1 LTSNPA
7 WRHRRRIIY
16 TTVTVALAMLIV
28 GGLDQTD
35 RQVSSQLVIGAVTL
49 LSIIITAYTGFAT
62 LDDHW
67 QKAADEPELS
77 DLNQADRS
85 TDGGSMADHPGGESG
100 H

>member
-1 LTSNPA
+1 MTRSNPG

-16 TTVTVALAMLIV
+16 TTVVVALSMLIV
-28 GGLDQTD
+28 GGLDWTD

-67 QKAADEPELS
+67 QRTDYDTAAPHFDPQDGSS
-77 DLNQADRS
+77 DG
-85 TDGGSMADHPGGESG
+85 DGVDC
-100 H
+100 

>member
-1 LTSNPA
+1 VTRSNPG

-16 TTVTVALAMLIV
+16 TTVVVALSMLIV
-28 GGLDQTD
+28 GGLDWTD

-67 QKAADEPELS
+67 QRTDNDPAAADFDS
-77 DLNQADRS
+77 QDRG
-85 TDGGSMADHPGGESG
+85 TDGDGVDC
-100 H
+100 

>member
-1 LTSNPA
+1 VIASNPG

-16 TTVTVALAMLIV
+16 TTVGVALTMLVV
-28 GGLDQTD
+28 GGLDWTD

-67 QKAADEPELS
+67 QRADREPS
-77 DLNQADRS
+77 DLHPQDRG
-85 TDGGSMADHPGGESG
+85 TDGDGLGC
-100 H
+100 

>member
-1 LTSNPA
+1 MTRSNPD

-16 TTVTVALAMLIV
+16 TTVVVALSMLVV
-28 GGLDQTD
+28 GGLDWTD

-67 QKAADEPELS
+67 QRTDREPS
-77 DLNQADRS
+77 DFDSQDRG
-85 TDGGSMADHPGGESG
+85 TDGDGVGC
-100 H
+100 

>member
-1 LTSNPA
+1 VRRSNPD

-16 TTVTVALAMLIV
+16 TTVGVALAMLIV
-28 GGLDQTD
+28 GGFDWTD

-67 QKAADEPELS
+67 QRTDHEPAASHVDS
-77 DLNQADRS
+77 Q
-85 TDGGSMADHPGGESG
+85 DGRPDGDGVDC
-100 H
+100 